1 MDYQYEDFT
10 LNDMEI
16 VLEYWQDVSQDPE
29 FIAKETDLDL
39 NKVIQILHTLQKR
52 GDISGFS
59 RITIRKSNVNEDKVF
74 LFEEL
79 MDTEI
84 RKSLKLDQLTKT
96 RDDKDYFFDEKE
108 INKVYDAHI
117 FEVKVTKAVLQQSV
131 LIIPLEVTVKGK
143 DYDMFMVYLP
153 DENVYYGSKE
163 GEKTVQSLREVL
175 GNNWNLFDEVTEQIL
190 NDHIP
195 LDFWEVKNMQN

>member
-10 LNDMEI
+10 LNDMEN

-39 NKVIQILHTLQKR
+39 NTVIQILHTLQKR

-59 RITIRKSNVNEDKVF
+59 KITRRKPNVNEDKVL

-79 MDTEI
+79 MDPEM
-84 RKSLKLDQLTKT
+84 RKALKLDQLTKT
-96 RDDKDYFFDEKE
+96 HDDKDYFFDEKE
-108 INKVYDAHI
+108 INEVYDAHI
-117 FEVKVTKAVLQQSV
+117 FEVKAIKVVLQQSV

-143 DYDMFMVYLP
+143 DYDMFMVYSA

>member
-10 LNDMEI
+10 LSDMED

-29 FIAKETDLDL
+29 FISKETDLDL
-39 NKVIQILHTLQKR
+39 NTVIQILHTLQKR

-59 RITIRKSNVNEDKVF
+59 RISRRKPNVNEDRVL

-79 MDTEI
+79 VDPELA
-84 RKSLKLDQLTKT
+84 KALKLDQLTKT
-96 RDDKDYFFDEKE
+96 HDDKDYFFDEKE
-108 INKVYDAHI
+108 INEVYDAHI
-117 FEVKVTKAVLQQSV
+117 FEVKVLKAVLQQSV
-131 LIIPLEVTVKGK
+131 LIITLEVTTKGK
-143 DYDMFMVYLP
+143 DYDMFMVYAA

-163 GEKTVQSLREVL
+163 GEKTVEALRQAL
-175 GNNWNLFDEVTEQIL
+175 GANWDLFDEVTERIL

-195 LDFWEVKNMQN
+195 QDFWEVKNIQN